1 MCNIFSSICNLY
13 IIPSLPRQS
22 FWTRCFSTWNFS
34 LAIVHSYFAIKI
46 LLRADCL
53 HRRHVIK
60 YILAGPNINGINQR
74 NPDKHPRGG
83 NAGAKTSV
91 SHKSIPGAIYFVGGA
106 PAERRT
112 ESWGQTISSSF
123 FHIPADRI
131 FYPALRHKARYRE
144 IRIRHIIVRI
154 ID

>member
-1 MCNIFSSICNLY
+1 
-13 IIPSLPRQS
+13 
-22 FWTRCFSTWNFS
+22 
-34 LAIVHSYFAIKI
+34 
-46 LLRADCL
+46 L

-91 SHKSIPGAIYFVGGA
+91 SHKSIPSAIYFPGVA

-112 ESWGQTISSSF
+112 KSLGQTISSSF
-123 FHIPADRI
+123 FHIPVDRI
-131 FYPALRHKARYRE
+131 FYPALRHKAHCRE
-144 IRIRHIIVRI
+144 IRIKRIIVGI